1 MFVGKHDRQL
11 DDKGRLAIPAEYVK
25 QFEGD
30 GGERKLVLT
39 PGKSGCIWLI
49 TPRYWEEKFEEIAR
63 QYSSAIPDEFYHF
76 CQERDVDKAGRLLV
90 DEKARQL
97 AGLPDPAAGA
107 APVQVVVAGSGRYI
121 QIWRRDVY
129 EGRASTPGAFAQ
141 AVRP

>member
-1 MFVGKHDRQL
+1 VFVGKHDRQL
-11 DDKGRLAIPAEYVK
+11 DDKGRIAIPAEYVK
-25 QFEGD
+25 QFEGAD
-30 GGERKLVLT
+30 GDRKLVLT

-90 DEKARQL
+90 DEKARLL
-97 AGLPDPAAGA
+97 AGLPDPAAGS
-107 APVQVVVAGSGRYI
+107 PVQVVVAGSGRYI

-129 EGRASTPGAFAQ
+129 EGRASSPGAFAQ

>member
-1 MFVGKHDRQL
+1 VFVGKHDRQL

-25 QFEGD
+25 QFD
-30 GGERKLVLT
+30 GPEGERRLVLT
-39 PGKSGCIWLI
+39 PGKAGCIWLI
-49 TPRYWEEKFEEIAR
+49 TPKYWEEKFEEIAR

-97 AGLPDPAAGA
+97 AGLPDPAAA
-107 APVQVVVAGSGRYI
+107 PAPVQVVVAGSGRYI

-129 EGRASTPGAFAQ
+129 ETRASSPGAFAQ

>member
-30 GGERKLVLT
+30 GERKLVLT

-90 DEKARQL
+90 DEKARLL
-97 AGLPDPAAGA
+97 AGLPDPAAA
-107 APVQVVVAGSGRYI
+107 EAPVQVVVAGSGRYI

-129 EGRASTPGAFAQ
+129 EGRASSPGAFAQ